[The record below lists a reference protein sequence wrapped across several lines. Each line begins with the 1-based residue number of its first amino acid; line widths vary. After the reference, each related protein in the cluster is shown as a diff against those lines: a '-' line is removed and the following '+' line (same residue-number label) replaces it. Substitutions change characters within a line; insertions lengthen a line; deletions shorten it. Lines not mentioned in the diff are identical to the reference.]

1 MLTELN
7 SLGIAFILWVQSLY
21 PPLDSFFKTINFLQ
35 TEEFFLLALP
45 IVWWCIDKR
54 IGASLAV
61 LFLLSDYSV
70 RLLKGITNVTRPYD
84 AQPRIR
90 NLDPQADPSFPSAGA
105 MDTTIFWVYLAALL
119 RSRIMWILAVVLV
132 VVMAFTRVYL
142 GAHYPTDVV
151 ASVILGAAIIAV
163 AVGGRVADLIAASP
177 RAAQWVLAVAVPLA
191 LAWIRLNT
199 ETAVTL
205 GALLGFGI
213 GLILEAQWI
222 RFEPRNSMAKQVAK
236 VLIGLIVG
244 LGIRFALKPLLPP
257 GDLFTMV
264 RYAII
269 GLWMGVGAPWAFV
282 ALRLADSTIHKP
294 TAPEPSR
301 AAL

>member
-1 MLTELN
+1 VTDLN
-7 SLGIAFILWVQSLY
+7 ALGIAFILWVQSLY

-35 TEEFFLLALP
+35 TEDFFLIALP

-90 NLDPQADPSFPSAGA
+90 NLDPQADLSFPSAGA
-105 MDTTIFWVYLAALL
+105 MDTTIFWVYLAALF
-119 RSRIMWILAVVLV
+119 RSRILWACAIVLV
-132 VVMAFTRVYL
+132 AIMSFTRVYL

-151 ASVILGAAIIAV
+151 ASVIFGAAIIAV
-163 AVGGRVADLIAASP
+163 AVGGRIAERIAASP
-177 RAAQWVLAVAVPLA
+177 RTAQWLLAVCVPLA
-191 LAWIRLNT
+191 LALVRLNA

-205 GALLGFGI
+205 GALVGFGT
-213 GLILEAQWI
+213 GLMLEAEWVHFQ
-222 RFEPRNSMAKQVAK
+222 PRNSMAKQAAK
-236 VLIGLIVG
+236 VVIGLAVG
-244 LGIRFALKPLLPP
+244 LGIRLALKPLLPERE
-257 GDLFTMV
+257 LFTLI
-264 RYAII
+264 RYSVI

-282 ALRLADSTIHKP
+282 ALRLSESTIPGP
-294 TAPEPSR
+294 TPAEPSQ
-301 AAL
+301 AV